1 MSHQQQTRRSFG
13 KTLMAGA
20 AAVTLG
26 GATAGGDQP
35 AAATGVPLP
44 GPGSRTL
51 PSRRLTSGQLSTAKR
66 VFNEAAREVP
76 IVESSD
82 VVVCGG
88 GPAGAAAALAAA
100 RAGAKTRLLEVNGC
114 LGGIWT
120 AGALSLVID
129 LGNKQGI
136 MRELQEKLQRRG
148 QAGIINSGSLVYDP
162 ETMKRLLEE
171 LLTEAGVEIRLHTR
185 VVAAVKDENNRLAV
199 AVTES
204 KSGREAWAGR
214 TFIDCT
220 GDGDLAALAGCSFD
234 LGRPDNGVTQP
245 MSLMALL
252 AGPTRDGIAQF
263 IRGDAEPRKLGNPKA
278 NLLAEMRRAGIDP
291 SYQGPTIFCIRD
303 GLYAM
308 MANHQYE
315 ALATDA
321 CDVSK
326 ATLEAR
332 REVHRLA
339 EALRSLGGPW
349 QNLQVITT
357 AEHIGTREGRRIR
370 GRYHIVGEDLA
381 RGATFDDAICHVRF
395 GIDVHSTDAAKNKEI
410 EKKPFKSKP
419 YDVPLRS
426 LIARDVDGL
435 MMAGRCISGDFIA
448 HSSYR
453 VTGDAVAMGE
463 AAGVTAALAAA
474 KGCLPH
480 ECPFE
485 ELRLV
490 PENLQH

>member
-1 MSHQQQTRRSFG
+1 MSNQQQTRRSFG
-13 KTLMAGA
+13 KILMAGA
-20 AAVTLG
+20 AAGALG
-26 GATAGGDQP
+26 GAAAGGNQP
-35 AAATGVPLP
+35 SSATRAPLP

-51 PSRRLTSGQLSTAKR
+51 PPRRLTSGRLSTAKR
-66 VFNEAAREVP
+66 VFGEAARDVP
-76 IVESSD
+76 IVESCD

-136 MRELQEKLQRRG
+136 MRELQQKLERRG
-148 QAGIINSGSLVYDP
+148 QAQIINSGSLAYDP

-171 LLTEAGVEIRLHTR
+171 LLLEAGVEIRLHTR

-204 KSGREAWAGR
+204 KSGREAWAAR
-214 TFIDCT
+214 AFIDCT

-321 CDVSK
+321 DDVSK

-332 REVHRLA
+332 REIHRLA
-339 EALRSLGGPW
+339 EALKSLGGPW
-349 QNLQVITT
+349 QDLQVITT
-357 AEHIGTREGRRIR
+357 AEQIGTREGRRIC
-370 GRYHIVGEDLA
+370 GRYHVVGEDLA
-381 RGATFDDAICHVRF
+381 RGAKFDDAVCHVRF
-395 GIDVHSTDAAKNKEI
+395 GIDVHSTDAGKNKEI
-410 EKKPFKSKP
+410 EPKPFKSKP
-419 YDVPLRS
+419 YDIPLRS

-485 ELRLV
+485 DLRL
-490 PENLQH
+490 PELSR

>member
-1 MSHQQQTRRSFG
+1 MFNQNQSRRSFG
-13 KTLMAGA
+13 KTLLAGT

-26 GATAGGDQP
+26 GGTAGGNQP
-35 AAATGVPLP
+35 AKATAAPLP

-51 PSRRLTSGQLSTAKR
+51 PPARLTSGRISAAGQ
-66 VFNEAAREVP
+66 VFNEAARDVP
-76 IVESSD
+76 IVESCD

-129 LGNKQGI
+129 LGNKTGI
-136 MRELQEKLQRRG
+136 MRELQQNLERRD
-148 QAGIINSGSLVYDP
+148 QAQIINSGSLIYDP

-185 VVAAVKDENNRLAV
+185 VVAAVKDEKNRLAI

-214 TFIDCT
+214 AFIDCT

-252 AGPTRDGIAQF
+252 AGPIHDEIAQF
-263 IRGDAEPRKLGNPKA
+263 VRGGAEPRKLGNPKT
-278 NLLAEMRRAGIDP
+278 NLLAEMRRAGVDP

-321 CDVSK
+321 DDVSK

-339 EALRSLGGPW
+339 EALKSLGGPW
-349 QNLQVITT
+349 KNLQVIAT
-357 AEHIGTREGRRIR
+357 AEQIGTRGGRRIR
-370 GRYHIVGEDLA
+370 GRYHLTGEDLA
-381 RGATFDDAICHVRF
+381 RGAKFDDAVCHVRF

-410 EKKPFKSKP
+410 ERKPFKSKP
-419 YDVPLRS
+419 YDIPLRS

-453 VTGDAVAMGE
+453 VTGDAVVMGE
-463 AAGVTAALAAA
+463 AAGVTAALSAA

-485 ELRLV
+485 ELRLAEQN
-490 PENLQH
+490 P